1 MSWKNSFLEIS
12 SNEMAKAGKRRKSVE
27 IYFVLYLVALVLL
40 MPDRKDQLLDGSEV
54 SASQLRIELFPEKVR
69 LECSIE
75 RDSSGPVTIMSADT
89 VNVIRYSPALSRLRV
104 LVTIED
110 VENGQ
115 TLTIDDSSPE
125 SSRFASIRVIPERS
139 LIRFSWSP
147 LLASMS
153 SKTFR
158 VTLQANGVPL
168 QEKDRLQSA
177 SGSTQFVLTTIVN
190 NQNPPQVIMMGGRT
204 DTLLLQD
211 TSKRQFTE
219 QLSSEFWIEPART
232 TILSA
237 AGKEWV
243 NRISIGGADPARDL
257 QSLPTARVISGPPID
272 VVRYVDQRTLVVK
285 GKAPVNGTS
294 VIEVAAV
301 RTDGKQARQTFAVQT
316 VVTATPRVPEIAYP
330 GVEIIIDPLLPSVES
345 ARAYLRDGSREVVSA
360 SSGSIRYRPA
370 SSDTGKMLM
379 FERLI
384 DGQVDFSSAIAVR
397 SFPAPVVREI
407 RRGSDAN
414 SKTIVVQF
422 FSADRS
428 VNRPVLK
435 IIDGNATGVRKLAG
449 YLRPADNQKPTVSW
463 IEVFEV
469 TRKDQSKPFTFRVQA
484 IDERGR
490 ASAVA
495 AED

>member
-1 MSWKNSFLEIS
+1 
-12 SNEMAKAGKRRKSVE
+12 MAKAGKRRKSVE

-40 MPDRKDQLLDGSEV
+40 MPDRKDQLLDGSSI

-69 LECSIE
+69 LESSIE
-75 RDSSGPVTIMSADT
+75 RDSLGPSTITSADT
-89 VNVIRYSPALSRLRV
+89 VNVVRYSPALSRLRV
-104 LVTIED
+104 VATIED

-115 TLTIDDSSPE
+115 TLTIDDATPE
-125 SSRFASIRVIPERS
+125 SSRFASIRVVPERS

-158 VTLQANGVPL
+158 VTLQATGVPL
-168 QEKDRLQSA
+168 QEKDRLKSA
-177 SGSTQFVLTTIVN
+177 SGSTQFILTTIVN
-190 NQNPPQVIMMGGRT
+190 NQIPPQVIMVGGRT

-211 TSKRQFTE
+211 TSKLQFTE

-237 AGKEWV
+237 AGKEWI

-257 QSLPTARVISGPPID
+257 QSLPTVRVVSGAPVD
-272 VVRYVDQRTLVVK
+272 VVRYVEQRTLVVK

-294 VIEVAAV
+294 VIEVTAT
-301 RTDGKQARQTFAVQT
+301 RTDGKQARQTFTVQT

-345 ARAYLRDGSREVVSA
+345 ARAYLRDGAREVVSA
-360 SSGSIRYRPA
+360 SSTGSIRYRPS
-370 SSDTGKMLM
+370 SSDTGKILM

-397 SFPAPVVREI
+397 SFPAPIVREI

-414 SKTIVVQF
+414 TKTVIVQF

-428 VNRPVLK
+428 VNRPILK
-435 IIDGNATGVRKLAG
+435 VVGGNATGIRKLAG
-449 YLRPADNQKPTVSW
+449 YLRAADTQKPTVSW

-469 TRKDQSKPFTFRVQA
+469 VRKDQSKPFTFSVQA
-484 IDERGR
+484 VDERGR
-490 ASAVA
+490 ASAVV